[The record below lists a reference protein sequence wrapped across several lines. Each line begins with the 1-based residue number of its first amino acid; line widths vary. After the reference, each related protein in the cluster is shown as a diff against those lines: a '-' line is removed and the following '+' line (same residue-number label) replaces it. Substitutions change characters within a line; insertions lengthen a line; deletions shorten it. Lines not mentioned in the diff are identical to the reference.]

1 MKKSQSIT
9 DQLQLIP
16 KTITSIAIL
25 QNNRET
31 INNSTNDSYLQYY
44 QQMIENKR
52 DERMKND
59 PKCKIFIDKDNLNKQ
74 RNTTTDVSSIPNSI
88 RARNREILN
97 KQIQFQDYGFIDK

>member
-9 DQLQLIP
+9 DQLNLIP
-16 KTITSIAIL
+16 KTITSVAIL

-31 INNSTNDSYLQYY
+31 NFSNANTAANDSYLQYY

-59 PKCKIFIDKDNLNKQ
+59 PKCKIFIDKDNLNK
-74 RNTTTDVSSIPNSI
+74 
-88 RARNREILN
+88 
-97 KQIQFQDYGFIDK
+97 

>member
-16 KTITSIAIL
+16 KSITSIAIL

-31 INNSTNDSYLQYY
+31 FNSSANDSYMQYY

-59 PKCKIFIDKDNLNKQ
+59 PKCKIFIDKDNLSKQ

-88 RARNREILN
+88 RARNREIVN
-97 KQIQFQDYGFIDK
+97 